1 MENTYLLTESQL
13 KGLVKTILSE
23 ACSEEN
29 DTKRKRPRIGDSEAR
44 KPVAQRFKDNGK
56 QVQTYRSDD
65 KNQAETDE
73 QKRKNEEEFMRY
85 YSAIEARNNMAKK
98 QSPSMNYLT
107 PIEQTYYNHIM
118 PKLEQGLELNPT
130 EQAFLKKIEAKIGK
144 LR

>member
-29 DTKRKRPRIGDSEAR
+29 DPKRKRPRIGGTEAR
-44 KPVAQRFKDNGK
+44 KPVAQRFKDNDK
-56 QVQTYRSDD
+56 QVQTYHSDD
-65 KNQAETDE
+65 KNKAANDE
-73 QKRKNEEEFMRY
+73 QRRKNEEEFMRY
-85 YSAIEARNNMAKK
+85 YSAIEARSNMAKK

-107 PIEQTYYNHIM
+107 PIEQTYYNKIM

-130 EQAFLKKIEAKIGK
+130 EQSFLKKIETKIGK